1 MLILRNLD
9 VCQKFYCCLLVN
21 YKVALPLCVNN
32 FLSKITFWVPH
43 NSSFLIGKRNY
54 SLINILYTSYL
65 GNIEYIKSRVCLFL
79 SLSIA
84 SWYIGCIIFAY
95 LQKQAPCF
103 FSNISP
109 SWLCASNTQNVHG
122 NNLLLHYMSTIIC
135 KFIFNVFILD
145 T

>member
-95 LQKQAPCF
+95 LQQT
-103 FSNISP
+103 ILP
-109 SWLCASNTQNVHG
+109 SLFKRFRHLRVYATETVNYAWNKTLNKYERNV
-122 NNLLLHYMSTIIC
+122 
-135 KFIFNVFILD
+135 KFHALAVSSF
-145 T
+145 